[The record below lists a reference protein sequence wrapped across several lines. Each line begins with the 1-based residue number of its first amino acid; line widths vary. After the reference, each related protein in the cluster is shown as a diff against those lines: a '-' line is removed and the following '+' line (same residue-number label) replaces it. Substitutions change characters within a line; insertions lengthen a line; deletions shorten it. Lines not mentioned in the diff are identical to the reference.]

1 MYGKQSIRINST
13 LQISRIVNILPNIK
27 MYCEVIEINLGGKC
41 KWDKRKNPS
50 KLDEQHLLVS
60 WLIPGIRL
68 RL

>member
-13 LQISRIVNILPNIK
+13 LQTSRIIKILPNIK
-27 MYCEVIEINLGGKC
+27 MYCEVIEINLGREC

-50 KLDEQHLLVS
+50 KLDQQHLEGS
-60 WLIPGIRL
+60 WLIPGIWL